1 MPARRRRSQG
11 ENSIKNVFL
20 RSGTPGILL
29 NGSKVSGMN
38 QCTFHDLGAGLQD
51 RRIFEIVEQAY
62 NRHER
67 VLIFVRDSERAASL
81 DRTLWII
88 KQESFIPHKIFDNSD
103 ADPTIPIGIVTA
115 EINPVE
121 ARVLV
126 ADGHC
131 SLDFA
136 CGFDS
141 VHEFVSHAS
150 PQLLEASRARYRAYR
165 ERQIPMNHLKEP
177 Q

>member
-1 MPARRRRSQG
+1 
-11 ENSIKNVFL
+11 
-20 RSGTPGILL
+20 
-29 NGSKVSGMN
+29 MN
-38 QCTFHDLGAGLQD
+38 HCIFHDVGSGRQD

-67 VLIFVRDSERAASL
+67 VLIFTQDAERAASI

-88 KQESFIPHKIFDNSD
+88 KQEAFIPHKIFNRNET
-103 ADPTIPIGIVTA
+103 DPSVPIGIVTD

-121 ARVLV
+121 ARILI

-131 SLDFA
+131 SLDFT
-136 CGFDS
+136 CGFEF
-141 VHEFVSHAS
+141 VHEFVNRTS
-150 PQLLEASRARYRAYR
+150 PQMQEACRDRFRGYR
-165 ERQIPMNHLKEP
+165 ERQIPVEHLKE